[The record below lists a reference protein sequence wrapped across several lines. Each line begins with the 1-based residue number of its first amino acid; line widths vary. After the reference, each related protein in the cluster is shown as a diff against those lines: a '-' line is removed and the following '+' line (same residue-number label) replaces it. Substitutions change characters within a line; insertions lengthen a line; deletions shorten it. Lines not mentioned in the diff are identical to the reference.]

1 MLSINL
7 METQMVTLN
16 KLNLTKMNLTL
27 WIQFL
32 LYVNLKMQKLLTVAD
47 IYFLKLIKFT
57 KTIIYRMGLSES
69 SLTTI
74 TKPFSC

>member
-7 METQMVTLN
+7 MEIQMVTLN